1 MRTTQVFY
9 SLRVKKTQAMRAL
22 DARGIN
28 YSVTEYDDS
37 GAFHTGE
44 EAAALVGAPPEAVYK
59 TLVVLRDSDPR
70 GKPILVMIPVAEQLD
85 LKLLARSVSAKS
97 LRMATQREAEK
108 LTGMQ
113 AGGISA
119 LALQRPAAFE
129 VLIDESAVLLERIH
143 VSAGA
148 RGLDIE
154 LAVEDLVAV
163 TGARYVAAT
172 S

>member
-1 MRTTQVFY
+1 M
-9 SLRVKKTQAMRAL
+9 KKTQAMRAL
-22 DARGIN
+22 DAKGTA

-37 GAFHTGE
+37 GEFHTGE

-59 TLVVLRDSDPR
+59 TLVVLREADAR
-70 GKPILVMIPVAEQLD
+70 AKPILVMIPVAEQLD
-85 LKLLARSVSAKS
+85 LKQLAQSIGEKS

-113 AGGISA
+113 VGGISA
-119 LALQRPAAFE
+119 LALPRPAAFE
-129 VLIDESAVLLERIH
+129 VLLDEQALLLERIH

-154 LAVEDLVAV
+154 LAVDDLIAA
-163 TGARYVAAT
+163 TDARYVAAT